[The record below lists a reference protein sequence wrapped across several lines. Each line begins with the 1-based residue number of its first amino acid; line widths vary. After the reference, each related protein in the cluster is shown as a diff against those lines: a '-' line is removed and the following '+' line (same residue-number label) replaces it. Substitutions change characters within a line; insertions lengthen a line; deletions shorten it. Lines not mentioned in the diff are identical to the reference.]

1 MALKAPLVEWLILF
15 NYGQIQLGDTFSVK
29 LMSENFDAESTA
41 SATNPTWIKDNRGVY
56 ICQVALL
63 GGDNDAAPIPTLY
76 RTLDNKAPN
85 TLKTMK
91 KKVGH

>member
-1 MALKAPLVEWLILF
+1 
-15 NYGQIQLGDTFSVK
+15 
-29 LMSENFDAESTA
+29 MSENFDAESTA

-76 RTLDNKAPN
+76 RTPDNKAPN
-85 TLKTMK
+85 TLKTVK
-91 KKVGH
+91 KGWPLTQFTWQWSSSMEHDWL